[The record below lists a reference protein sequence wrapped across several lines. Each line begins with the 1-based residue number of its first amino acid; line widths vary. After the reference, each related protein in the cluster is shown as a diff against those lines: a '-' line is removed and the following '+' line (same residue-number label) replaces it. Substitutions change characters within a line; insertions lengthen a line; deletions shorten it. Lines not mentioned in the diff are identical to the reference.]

1 MTIKSYMKSLW
12 LGLAVVAGLVS
23 CNKDDTTEP
32 LQLEPG
38 SALVKLSI
46 HTPSSSVPK
55 ATRSVADEDEGAVL
69 RIKLAVLEL
78 SGGTYRYRYMV
89 DGQQIVQ
96 GAADSQ
102 ITTFNALLTSSDV
115 PLKIVLVANYNDAF
129 ESGEIVEDMAESNF
143 KEWLI
148 DSFSSDI
155 EGELPLYGEISLTQL
170 KADQPNSFSVTMLR
184 AVARVDVNNNIDPEF
199 SDNFRMESVYIYR
212 ANDRYNII
220 PSTSALQTEG
230 KMSVS
235 SATVPGSASV
245 YAAYSK
251 TVESDGDKSITR
263 TYLSESLPVPNQSL
277 QTSTATCVVVGGYFA
292 DDTAPSYY
300 RIDFDSGF
308 DGHPFGQVLRNH
320 KYIFN
325 IMQVNG
331 RGWPTPDDAAE
342 NEATAITATMQV
354 WDELTS
360 EMWFSGDENYLGIS
374 SRKVVMQ
381 YFAGSDKAETLQA
394 TVPFSIKI
402 TDENGDPTGQ
412 VVTPDGGTF
421 TTDFYRLEVAKDSS
435 SGDDVWKLL
444 FTATGDNYTEA
455 EFTGGLQV
463 YTDWWTFD
471 IEVVQETY
479 EGMMAS
485 RYVRVLTITNLD
497 GDLGTTDGTF
507 TEVSGE
513 AMRRVLENPS
523 NFSPSGQVTIGGIIV
538 YDLKNATITSQ
549 SASDMYILEKVLSDV
564 DVVHLP
570 AECTPS
576 PAAAKLI
583 TGWHSSKVN
592 NILIVGF
599 DSDNTNSNIK
609 SYVYDLEDADVGSG
623 SGTWETTS
631 QVTGLERAEDDWQ
644 GRTERFFNGPFGAVA
659 ETIMGL
665 SKSTIGYNN
674 GYNDDTTAPL
684 LRVAAGSDV
693 HLMMTHGINI
703 TEGVFYCGD
712 SGITSNRG
720 SAMSDAA
727 HTDGMVSS
735 DFDRLMANIWAWIV
749 ERTTMVSENS

>member
-1 MTIKSYMKSLW
+1 MSIKSHIKSLW
-12 LGLAVVAGLVS
+12 LGLALVAGLVS
-23 CNKDDTTEP
+23 CTKDAATEYLP
-32 LQLEPG
+32 VDPN

-46 HTPSSSVPK
+46 YTPSSSVPQ
-55 ATRSVADEDEGAVL
+55 ATRSQADADEGAVS

-78 SGGTYRYRYMV
+78 SGGIYRYRYMV

-96 GAADSQ
+96 SSADSQ
-102 ITTFNALLTSSDV
+102 LTTFSALLTSSDV
-115 PLKIVLVANYNDAF
+115 PLKIVIVANYNDAF
-129 ESGEIVEDMAESNF
+129 ESGEIVEDMTESNF

-148 DSFSSDI
+148 DSFDSGI

-170 KADQPNSFSVTMLR
+170 RVDQPNSFSVTMLR
-184 AVARVDVNNNIDPEF
+184 AVVRVDVNNTIATGMSED
-199 SDNFRMESVYIYR
+199 FRLESVYIYR
-212 ANDRYNII
+212 ANDRYNVI
-220 PSTSALQTEG
+220 PSSSAIQTEG

-235 SATVPGSASV
+235 SATVPGGASV
-245 YAAYSK
+245 YPAYHK
-251 TVESDGDKSITR
+251 NVESEGDKSITR
-263 TYLSESLPVPNQSL
+263 SYLPESLPVTDQAL
-277 QTSTATCVVVGGYFA
+277 QTSTATCVVVGGYYA
-292 DDTAPSYY
+292 DDTALSYY

-308 DGHPFGQVLRNH
+308 EGHPFGQVLRNH

-331 RGWPTPDDAAE
+331 RGWPTPGDAAQ

-354 WDELTS
+354 WNELTS

-374 SRKVVMQ
+374 SRKVVLQ
-381 YFAGSDKAETLQA
+381 YFAGAEKTETLQA
-394 TVPFSIKI
+394 TVPFSVKI
-402 TDENGDPTGQ
+402 MDENGDPTGQ
-412 VVTPDGGTF
+412 VITPDGGVF
-421 TTDFYRLEVAKDSS
+421 TTDFYRLEVARDYS
-435 SGDDVWKLL
+435 SGNDIWKLV
-444 FTATGDNYTEA
+444 FTSTGDNYSA
-455 EFTGGLQV
+455 SDFTGSLQV

-479 EGMMAS
+479 QGMMAS
-485 RYVRVLTITNLD
+485 RYVRVLTITDLD

-507 TEVSGE
+507 TDASGA

-523 NFSPSGQVTIGGIIV
+523 NFSSLGKVTIGGVIV

-576 PAAAKLI
+576 SAAAKLI
-583 TGWHSSKVN
+583 TDWHSSKVN

-599 DSDNTNSNIK
+599 DSDNTNSTIEA
-609 SYVYDLEDADVGSG
+609 YIYDLEDADVGSG

-631 QVTGLERAEDDWQ
+631 QITALERAEDDWQ
-644 GRTERFFNGPFGAVA
+644 GRTERFFNGPFGPVA
-659 ETIMGL
+659 EGIMGL
-665 SKSTIGYNN
+665 SKLSIGYNN
-674 GYNDDTTAPL
+674 GYNDETTAPL

-703 TEGVFYCGD
+703 TAGVFYCGD

-720 SAMSDAA
+720 SAMSDTA
-727 HTDGMVSS
+727 HTDGIVTS

-749 ERTTMVSENS
+749 ERTTMISANT